1 LFLFK
6 HAKTS
11 ENSKSKKQNSSI
23 NLEIPGGFVADSRI
37 LKLADVLVSHSTKLQ
52 AGERVLIEAF
62 DIPEEMVS
70 ALIDR
75 VVAAGAIPF
84 VDMKNTRV
92 LRKLFQNAS
101 EDMVERWASW
111 ELNRMEQMDAY
122 IGVRGSL
129 NALES
134 SDVPNDKMALYQK
147 HVWGTVH
154 RHRVNKTKWVV
165 LRYPSPA
172 FAQSAG
178 MSTESFEDFY
188 FNVCTLDYAKME
200 AAQQPLRA
208 RMDKA
213 ERVRLTSVDT
223 NLEFSLKGLNAIIC
237 AGERNIPD
245 GECFSAPVRDSVNGI
260 IKYNTPTIYQ
270 GVRFTDIT
278 LEFKDGK
285 IVNATGS
292 DTKRLNEILDSDEGA
307 RYIGEFA
314 IGFNPYVTKPMLDI
328 LFDEKIAGSFHF
340 TPGQAYEGVADN
352 TNRSSVHWDM
362 VFIQTPEY
370 GGGEIYF
377 DDELIRKDGLFVPK
391 DLHGLNPENLK

>member
-1 LFLFK
+1 M
-6 HAKTS
+6 
-11 ENSKSKKQNSSI
+11 
-23 NLEIPGGFVADSRI
+23 ADSRI
-37 LKLADVLVSHSTKLQ
+37 LKLADVLVAHSTKLQ
-52 AGERVLIEAF
+52 PNERVLIEAF
-62 DIPEEMVS
+62 DVPEDLVS

-84 VDMKNTRV
+84 VETKNNRV
-92 LRKLFQNAS
+92 LRKLLQNANL
-101 EDMVERWASW
+101 DMVERQASW
-111 ELNRMEQMDAY
+111 ELSRMEQMDAY
-122 IGVRGSL
+122 IGIRGSF

-178 MSTESFEDFY
+178 MSTEAFEDFY

-200 AAQQPLRA
+200 AAQQPLKA

-213 ERVRLTSVDT
+213 ERVRLTGVGT
-223 NLEFSLKGLNAIIC
+223 NLEFSLNGLQAIVC

-245 GECFSAPVRDSVNGI
+245 GECFSAPVRDSVNGV

-270 GVRFTDIT
+270 GVKFSDIT

-285 IVNATGS
+285 IIDATGS

-377 DDELIRKDGLFVPK
+377 DDELIRKDGLFVPQ
-391 DLHGLNPENLK
+391 DLQDLNPENLK